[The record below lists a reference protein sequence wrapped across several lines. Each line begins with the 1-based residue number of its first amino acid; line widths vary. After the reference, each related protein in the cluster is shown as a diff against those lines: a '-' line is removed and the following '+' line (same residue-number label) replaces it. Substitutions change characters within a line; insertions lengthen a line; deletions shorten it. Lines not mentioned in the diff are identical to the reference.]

1 MFSCDFLFWAFSPAQ
16 RRERGDEYCTTPRLE
31 RKLEVFEW
39 VPRCRATEG
48 GTVLAR
54 MVNRFQQAPTSPQHH
69 YYKHEA
75 TLPDFSTKD
84 LSQYTL
90 TPPSQCEFELVQA
103 VTDHLRHRRKRASDG
118 W

>member
-1 MFSCDFLFWAFSPAQ
+1 MFSCGLFSWAFSLGL
-16 RRERGDEYCTTPRLE
+16 RRERDDEYCTTPRME

-39 VPRCRATEG
+39 VRGYRATE

-54 MVNRFQQAPTSPQHH
+54 MANRFQQAPTSPYLR

-75 TLPDFSTKD
+75 TLPDISTKD
-84 LSQYTL
+84 LSHYTL

-103 VTDHLRHRRKRASDG
+103 VTDHLRHKQKRAPDG